1 MPLATCHLLQASKQA
16 NITRC
21 SLPVRI
27 FFRSKKSDGD
37 GVGSVLQFCL
47 FVAFTVLLLQV
58 QRRQQQSQQQQR
70 QRQQRGQVL
79 AAINLNLN
87 GAPACVA
94 KTVLGVCC
102 SLLATC
108 RLPHAACRLPLVRLG
123 IGFLSMPSSLFPMLI
138 CSSSRQICC
147 RTS

>member
-1 MPLATCHLLQASKQA
+1 MPLAASKQAGKQA

-58 QRRQQQSQQQQR
+58 QRRQQQSQQQQWQR
-70 QRQQRGQVL
+70 QRLQRGQVL
-79 AAINLNLN
+79 PAINLNLN